1 MLDAPTRV
9 VVARVAQWS
18 ALAAALGRSARSAFE
33 PIVQRVVAHAPLVE
47 VATPGVIVFATRGPS
62 RYVGGDQSLA
72 ALVHSVVGD
81 ALRADLPDA
90 QTRFGVGIADGRLA
104 AAIAAQHPCASG

>member
-47 VATPGVIVFATRGPS
+47 VATPGVIVFATRG
-62 RYVGGDQSLA
+62 
-72 ALVHSVVGD
+72 
-81 ALRADLPDA
+81 
-90 QTRFGVGIADGRLA
+90 
-104 AAIAAQHPCASG
+104 